1 MPAMSLAEWFQW
13 LEQTPASTAIAE
25 SIRLFPL
32 LEGSHI
38 LALPLSVGMIVIFD
52 LHLLGLALVGSR
64 AATVMTE
71 MLRWSKIGFA
81 VMFVT
86 GGLLLMCHAGRAYGN
101 PFFRAKMIF
110 LLVLGINA
118 LVYQI
123 IFFPKMPQWAGSAP
137 AGARFCAV
145 LSLIVWIGVIVCG
158 RTMAYQ
164 F

>member
-1 MPAMSLAEWFQW
+1 M
-13 LEQTPASTAIAE
+13 
-25 SIRLFPL
+25 R
-32 LEGSHI
+32 
-38 LALPLSVGMIVIFD
+38 
-52 LHLLGLALVGSR
+52 
-64 AATVMTE
+64 E

-110 LLVLGINA
+110 LLVLG
-118 LVYQI
+118 LQRRRVSVV
-123 IFFPKMPQWAGSAP
+123 FFPKMPQWAAGRTP

-145 LSLIVWIGVIVCG
+145 LSLVVWIGVIVCG